1 MKLKL
6 LVISLILLINV
17 GFAFTLL
24 LSTFY
29 QSEDENTSK
38 FSTITSLLSSDKL
51 KRSDTDFTKIVQL
64 LEQDKDIKNKT
75 IMAFHLGYSFHTNSE
90 FIYATFDEGTP
101 NDSVKD
107 FITRKN
113 WSEFDRWY
121 SAINSI
127 PPQRIQS
134 ERIPDYLIY
143 SFSDNLVESH
153 VQLGYLRGGNAWGVD
168 TQLFHVHSLLANP
181 EDPNIP
187 KFLEPIYYSH
197 SGRDGIVVYK
207 INI

>member
-24 LSTFY
+24 LTTFY

-51 KRSDTDFTKIVQL
+51 KRSDADFTKIVQL

-75 IMAFHLGYSFHTNSE
+75 IMTDNPAYSFHTNSK
-90 FIYATFDEGTP
+90 FIYSSFDEGTQ
-101 NDSVKD
+101 NDTVKD

-113 WSEFDRWY
+113 WSEHDSWL

-127 PPQRIQS
+127 PPQSDQS
-134 ERIPDYLIY
+134 EHIPDYLIY
-143 SFSDNLVESH
+143 NFSDTVIDPTTTW
-153 VQLGYLRGGNAWGVD
+153 YVD
-168 TQLFHVHSLLANP
+168 SQIFYINSLLANP

-187 KFLEPIYYSH
+187 EFFESIYYSH
-197 SGRDGIVVYK
+197 SGRGGTVVYK
-207 INI
+207 INL

>member
-75 IMAFHLGYSFHTNSE
+75 IMAVHLVYSFHTNSE
-90 FIYATFDEGTP
+90 FIFTSFDEGTQ
-101 NDSVKD
+101 NDTVKD

-113 WSEFDRWY
+113 WSEYDRWY
-121 SAINSI
+121 SAINSFEVEY
-127 PPQRIQS
+127 QS

-143 SFSDNLVESH
+143 SFSDTVIDPTTTWYADAQNF
-153 VQLGYLRGGNAWGVD
+153 YI
-168 TQLFHVHSLLANP
+168 HSLLANP

-187 KFLEPIYYSH
+187 EFLEPIYYSH
-197 SGRDGIVVYK
+197 SGRDGVVVYK

>member
-29 QSEDENTSK
+29 QSEDESTSK

-90 FIYATFDEGTP
+90 FIFTSFDEGTQ
-101 NDSVKD
+101 NDTVKD

-113 WSEFDRWY
+113 WSEYDRWY
-121 SAINSI
+121 SAINSFEVEY
-127 PPQRIQS
+127 QS

-143 SFSDNLVESH
+143 SFSDTVIDPTTTW
-153 VQLGYLRGGNAWGVD
+153 YVD
-168 TQLFHVHSLLANP
+168 AQIFYIHSLLANP

-187 KFLEPIYYSH
+187 EFLEPIYYSH
-197 SGRDGIVVYK
+197 SGSGGIVVYK
-207 INI
+207 INM

>member
-29 QSEDENTSK
+29 QSEDESTSK

-51 KRSDTDFTKIVQL
+51 KRSDTDFIKIVQL

-75 IMAFHLGYSFHTNSE
+75 IMAYHLGYSFHTNSE
-90 FIYATFDEGTP
+90 FIFTSFDEGTQ
-101 NDSVKD
+101 NDTVKD

-113 WSEFDRWY
+113 WSEYDRWY
-121 SAINSI
+121 SAINSFEVEY
-127 PPQRIQS
+127 QS

-143 SFSDNLVESH
+143 SFSDTVIDPTTTWYADA
-153 VQLGYLRGGNAWGVD
+153 QIFYI
-168 TQLFHVHSLLANP
+168 HSLLANP

-187 KFLEPIYYSH
+187 EFLEPIYYSH
-197 SGRDGIVVYK
+197 SGRDGIVIYK
-207 INI
+207 INM

>member
-29 QSEDENTSK
+29 QSEDESTSK

-51 KRSDTDFTKIVQL
+51 KRSDTDFIKIVQL

-75 IMAFHLGYSFHTNSE
+75 IMTDNPAYSFHTNSK
-90 FIYATFDEGTP
+90 FIYSSFDEGTQ
-101 NDSVKD
+101 NDTVKD

-113 WSEFDRWY
+113 WSEYDRWY
-121 SAINSI
+121 SAINSFEVEY
-127 PPQRIQS
+127 QS

-143 SFSDNLVESH
+143 SFSDTVIDH
-153 VQLGYLRGGNAWGVD
+153 TTTWYADAQIFYI
-168 TQLFHVHSLLANP
+168 HSLLANP

-187 KFLEPIYYSH
+187 EFLEPIYYSH
-197 SGRDGIVVYK
+197 SGRDGIVIYK
-207 INI
+207 INM

>member
-29 QSEDENTSK
+29 QSEDESTSK

-90 FIYATFDEGTP
+90 FIYASFDEGTQ
-101 NDSVKD
+101 NDTVKD

-113 WSEFDRWY
+113 WSEYDRWY
-121 SAINSI
+121 SAINSFEVEY
-127 PPQRIQS
+127 QS

-143 SFSDNLVESH
+143 SFSDTVIDPTTTW
-153 VQLGYLRGGNAWGVD
+153 YVD
-168 TQLFHVHSLLANP
+168 AQIFYIHSLLANP

-187 KFLEPIYYSH
+187 EFLEPIYYSH

>member
-29 QSEDENTSK
+29 QSEDESTSK

-90 FIYATFDEGTP
+90 FIFTSFDEGTQ
-101 NDSVKD
+101 NDTVKD

-113 WSEFDRWY
+113 WSEYDRWY
-121 SAINSI
+121 SAINSFEVEY
-127 PPQRIQS
+127 QS

-143 SFSDNLVESH
+143 SFSDTVIDPTTTWYADA
-153 VQLGYLRGGNAWGVD
+153 QIFYI
-168 TQLFHVHSLLANP
+168 HSLLANP

-187 KFLEPIYYSH
+187 EFLEPIYYSH
-197 SGRDGIVVYK
+197 SGRDGVVVYK

>member
-51 KRSDTDFTKIVQL
+51 ERSDTDFTKIVQL

-90 FIYATFDEGTP
+90 FIFTSFDEGTQ
-101 NDSVKD
+101 NDTVKD

-113 WSEFDRWY
+113 WSEYDRWY
-121 SAINSI
+121 SAINSFEVEY
-127 PPQRIQS
+127 QS

-143 SFSDNLVESH
+143 SFSDTVIDPTTTW
-153 VQLGYLRGGNAWGVD
+153 YVD
-168 TQLFHVHSLLANP
+168 AQVFYIHSLLANP

-187 KFLEPIYYSH
+187 EFLEPIYYSH
-197 SGRDGIVVYK
+197 SGRDGVVVYK

>member
-29 QSEDENTSK
+29 QSEDESTSK

-90 FIYATFDEGTP
+90 FIYASFDEGTE
-101 NDSVKD
+101 NDTVKD

-113 WSEFDRWY
+113 WSEYDRWY
-121 SAINSI
+121 SAINSFEVEY
-127 PPQRIQS
+127 QS

-143 SFSDNLVESH
+143 RFSDTVIDPTTTWYFDAQ
-153 VQLGYLRGGNAWGVD
+153 VFYI
-168 TQLFHVHSLLANP
+168 HSLLANP

-187 KFLEPIYYSH
+187 EFLEPIYYSH

-207 INI
+207 III

>member
-29 QSEDENTSK
+29 QSEDESTSK

-51 KRSDTDFTKIVQL
+51 ERNDTDFTKIVQL

-75 IMAFHLGYSFHTNSE
+75 IMTDNPAYSFHTNSK
-90 FIYATFDEGTP
+90 FIYSSFDEGTQ
-101 NDSVKD
+101 NDTVKD

-113 WSEFDRWY
+113 WSEYDSWF

-127 PPQRIQS
+127 PPQRDQS

-143 SFSDNLVESH
+143 NFSDTVIDPTTTW
-153 VQLGYLRGGNAWGVD
+153 YVD
-168 TQLFHVHSLLANP
+168 SQIFYINSLLANP

-187 KFLEPIYYSH
+187 EFFESIYYSH
-197 SGRDGIVVYK
+197 SGRGGTVVYK
-207 INI
+207 INL

>member
-6 LVISLILLINV
+6 LVIALVLLINV

-29 QSEDENTSK
+29 QSEDESTSK

-51 KRSDTDFTKIVQL
+51 KRSDTDFIKIVQL

-90 FIYATFDEGTP
+90 FIYASFDEGTE
-101 NDSVKD
+101 NDTVKD

-113 WSEFDRWY
+113 WSEYDRWY

-127 PPQRIQS
+127 PPQSNQS

-143 SFSDNLVESH
+143 SFSDTIIDPSTTW
-153 VQLGYLRGGNAWGVD
+153 YVD
-168 TQLFHVHSLLANP
+168 AQIFYIHSLLANP

-187 KFLEPIYYSH
+187 EFLEPIYFSH

>member
-29 QSEDENTSK
+29 QSEDESTSK

-51 KRSDTDFTKIVQL
+51 KRSDTDFMKIVQL

-90 FIYATFDEGTP
+90 FIFTSFDEGTQ
-101 NDSVKD
+101 NDTVKD

-113 WSEFDRWY
+113 WSEYDRWY
-121 SAINSI
+121 SAINSFEVEY
-127 PPQRIQS
+127 QS

-143 SFSDNLVESH
+143 SFSDTVIDPTTTWYFDAQ
-153 VQLGYLRGGNAWGVD
+153 VFYI
-168 TQLFHVHSLLANP
+168 HSLLANP

-187 KFLEPIYYSH
+187 EFLEPIYYSH

>member
-6 LVISLILLINV
+6 LVIALILLINV

-29 QSEDENTSK
+29 QSEDESTSK

-51 KRSDTDFTKIVQL
+51 KRSDTDFIKIVQL

-75 IMAFHLGYSFHTNSE
+75 IMTSTPAYSFHTNSE
-90 FIYATFDEGTP
+90 LIFTSFDEGTQ
-101 NDSVKD
+101 NDTVKD

-113 WSEFDRWY
+113 WSEHDRWF

-143 SFSDNLVESH
+143 SFSDTVIDPTTTW
-153 VQLGYLRGGNAWGVD
+153 YVD
-168 TQLFHVHSLLANP
+168 AQIFYIHSLLANP

-187 KFLEPIYYSH
+187 EFLEPIYYSH

>member
-90 FIYATFDEGTP
+90 FIYASFDEGTP

-113 WSEFDRWY
+113 WSEHDRWF

-127 PPQRIQS
+127 PPQSIQS

-143 SFSDNLVESH
+143 NFSDTVIDPTTTW
-153 VQLGYLRGGNAWGVD
+153 YVD
-168 TQLFHVHSLLANP
+168 AQIFYIHSLLANP

-187 KFLEPIYYSH
+187 EFLEPIYYSH
-197 SGRDGIVVYK
+197 SGSGGIVVYK
-207 INI
+207 VNI

>member
-51 KRSDTDFTKIVQL
+51 ERNDTDFTKIVQL

-75 IMAFHLGYSFHTNSE
+75 IMAFHPSYSFHTNSE
-90 FIYATFDEGTP
+90 FIYSSFDEGTQ
-101 NDSVKD
+101 NDTVKD

-113 WSEFDRWY
+113 WSEYDSWF

-127 PPQRIQS
+127 PPQRDQS

-143 SFSDNLVESH
+143 NFSDTVIDPTTTW
-153 VQLGYLRGGNAWGVD
+153 YVD
-168 TQLFHVHSLLANP
+168 SQIFYINSLLANP

-187 KFLEPIYYSH
+187 EFFESIYYSH
-197 SGRDGIVVYK
+197 SGIGGTVVYK
-207 INI
+207 INM

>member
-38 FSTITSLLSSDKL
+38 FSTMINIFSDKL
-51 KRSDTDFTKIVQL
+51 KRTDTDFIKIVQL
-64 LEQDKDIKNKT
+64 LEQDEDIKNKT
-75 IMAFHLGYSFHTNSE
+75 IMAFNPAYSFHTNSK
-90 FIYATFDEGTP
+90 FIYSSFDEGTQ
-101 NDSVKD
+101 NDTVKD

-113 WSEFDRWY
+113 WSEYDRWY

-127 PPQRIQS
+127 PPQKNQS

-143 SFSDNLVESH
+143 SFSDTVIDPTTTWYADA
-153 VQLGYLRGGNAWGVD
+153 QIFYI
-168 TQLFHVHSLLANP
+168 HSLLANP

-187 KFLEPIYYSH
+187 EFLEPIYYSH
-197 SGRDGIVVYK
+197 SGSSGIVVYK
-207 INI
+207 VNI

>member
-29 QSEDENTSK
+29 QSEDESTSK

-51 KRSDTDFTKIVQL
+51 KRSDADFTKIVQL

-90 FIYATFDEGTP
+90 FIYASFDEGTQ
-101 NDSVKD
+101 NDTVKD

-113 WSEFDRWY
+113 WSEHDRWF

-127 PPQRIQS
+127 PPQKNQS

-143 SFSDNLVESH
+143 RFSDTVIDPTTTW
-153 VQLGYLRGGNAWGVD
+153 YVD
-168 TQLFHVHSLLANP
+168 AQIFYIHSLLANP

-187 KFLEPIYYSH
+187 EFLEPIYYSH
-197 SGRDGIVVYK
+197 SGSGGIVVYK
-207 INI
+207 VNI

>member
-29 QSEDENTSK
+29 QSEDESTSK

-51 KRSDTDFTKIVQL
+51 KRSDTDFIKIVQL

-90 FIYATFDEGTP
+90 FIFTSFDEGTQ
-101 NDSVKD
+101 NDTVKD

-113 WSEFDRWY
+113 WSEYDRWY

-127 PPQRIQS
+127 PPQKNQS

-143 SFSDNLVESH
+143 SFSDTVIDPATTW
-153 VQLGYLRGGNAWGVD
+153 YVD
-168 TQLFHVHSLLANP
+168 AQIFYIHSLLANP

-187 KFLEPIYYSH
+187 EFLEPIYYSH
-197 SGRDGIVVYK
+197 SGRDGVVVYK

>member
-29 QSEDENTSK
+29 QSEDESTSK

-51 KRSDTDFTKIVQL
+51 KRGDTDFTKIVQL

-90 FIYATFDEGTP
+90 FIFTSFDEGTQ
-101 NDSVKD
+101 NDTVKD

-113 WSEFDRWY
+113 WSEYDRWY
-121 SAINSI
+121 SAINSFEVEY
-127 PPQRIQS
+127 QS

-143 SFSDNLVESH
+143 SFSDTVIDPTTTWYADA
-153 VQLGYLRGGNAWGVD
+153 QIFYI
-168 TQLFHVHSLLANP
+168 HSLLANP

-187 KFLEPIYYSH
+187 EFLEPIYYSH
-197 SGRDGIVVYK
+197 SGRDGVVVYK

>member
-29 QSEDENTSK
+29 QSEDESTSK
-38 FSTITSLLSSDKL
+38 FSTIISLFSGKL
-51 KRSDTDFTKIVQL
+51 ERSDTDFIKIIQL

-75 IMAFHLGYSFHTNSE
+75 IMAYNPSYSFHTNSE
-90 FIYATFDEGTP
+90 FIYSSFDEGTQ
-101 NDSVKD
+101 NDTVKD

-113 WSEFDRWY
+113 WSEYDRWF

-127 PPQRIQS
+127 PPQRNQS

-143 SFSDNLVESH
+143 EFSDTVIDPTTTW
-153 VQLGYLRGGNAWGVD
+153 YVD
-168 TQLFHVHSLLANP
+168 AQIFYIHSLLANP

-187 KFLEPIYYSH
+187 EFFESIYYSH
-197 SGRDGIVVYK
+197 SGIGGTVVYK
-207 INI
+207 INM

>member
-29 QSEDENTSK
+29 QSEDESTSK

-51 KRSDTDFTKIVQL
+51 KRSDTDFIKIVQL
-64 LEQDKDIKNKT
+64 LEQDKNIKNKT

-90 FIYATFDEGTP
+90 FIFTSFDEGTQ
-101 NDSVKD
+101 NDTVKD

-113 WSEFDRWY
+113 WSEYDRWY
-121 SAINSI
+121 SAINSFEVEY
-127 PPQRIQS
+127 QS

-143 SFSDNLVESH
+143 SFSDTVIDPTTTWYADA
-153 VQLGYLRGGNAWGVD
+153 QIFYI
-168 TQLFHVHSLLANP
+168 HSLLANP

-187 KFLEPIYYSH
+187 EFLEPIYYSH
-197 SGRDGIVVYK
+197 SGRYGIVVYK

>member
-29 QSEDENTSK
+29 QSEDESTSK

-51 KRSDTDFTKIVQL
+51 KRSDTDFIKIVQL

-90 FIYATFDEGTP
+90 FIYASFDEGTQ
-101 NDSVKD
+101 NDTVKD

-113 WSEFDRWY
+113 WSEYDSWF

-127 PPQRIQS
+127 PPQRDQS

-143 SFSDNLVESH
+143 NFSDTVIDPTTTW
-153 VQLGYLRGGNAWGVD
+153 YVD
-168 TQLFHVHSLLANP
+168 SQIFYINSLLANP

-187 KFLEPIYYSH
+187 EFFESIYYSH
-197 SGRDGIVVYK
+197 SGRGGTVVYK
-207 INI
+207 INL

>member
-38 FSTITSLLSSDKL
+38 FSIMISLFSDKL

-75 IMAFHLGYSFHTNSE
+75 IMTNNPAYSFHTNSE
-90 FIYATFDEGTP
+90 FIYASFDEGTQ
-101 NDSVKD
+101 NDTVKD

-113 WSEFDRWY
+113 WSEHDRWF

-127 PPQRIQS
+127 PPQKNQS

-143 SFSDNLVESH
+143 SFSDTVIDPTTTWYADA
-153 VQLGYLRGGNAWGVD
+153 QIFYI
-168 TQLFHVHSLLANP
+168 HSLLANP

-187 KFLEPIYYSH
+187 EFLEPIYYSH

>member
-29 QSEDENTSK
+29 QSEDESTSK

-51 KRSDTDFTKIVQL
+51 KRSDTDFIKIVQL

-90 FIYATFDEGTP
+90 FIFTSFDEGTQ
-101 NDSVKD
+101 NDTVKD

-113 WSEFDRWY
+113 WSEYDRWY

-127 PPQRIQS
+127 PPQRNQS

-143 SFSDNLVESH
+143 SFP
-153 VQLGYLRGGNAWGVD
+153 D
-168 TQLFHVHSLLANP
+168 TVIDPTATWYADAQIFYIHSLLANP

-187 KFLEPIYYSH
+187 EFLEPIYYSH
-197 SGRDGIVVYK
+197 SGRDGVVVYK

>member
-29 QSEDENTSK
+29 QSEDESTSK

-51 KRSDTDFTKIVQL
+51 KRSDTDFMKIVQL

-90 FIYATFDEGTP
+90 FIYASFDEGTP

-113 WSEFDRWY
+113 WSEHDRWF

-143 SFSDNLVESH
+143 SFSDTVIDPTTTWYADA
-153 VQLGYLRGGNAWGVD
+153 QIFYI
-168 TQLFHVHSLLANP
+168 HSLLANP

-187 KFLEPIYYSH
+187 EFLEPIYYSH
-197 SGRDGIVVYK
+197 SGRDGVVVYK

>member
-29 QSEDENTSK
+29 QSEDESTSK

-51 KRSDTDFTKIVQL
+51 KRSDTDFIKIVQL

-75 IMAFHLGYSFHTNSE
+75 IMAYHLGYSFHTNSE
-90 FIYATFDEGTP
+90 FIFTSFDEGTQ
-101 NDSVKD
+101 NDTVKD

-113 WSEFDRWY
+113 WSEYDRWY
-121 SAINSI
+121 SAINSFEVEY
-127 PPQRIQS
+127 QS

-143 SFSDNLVESH
+143 SFSDTVIDPTTTWYADA
-153 VQLGYLRGGNAWGVD
+153 QIFYI
-168 TQLFHVHSLLANP
+168 HSLLANP

-187 KFLEPIYYSH
+187 EFLEPIYYSH
-197 SGRDGIVVYK
+197 SGRDGVVVYK

>member
-29 QSEDENTSK
+29 QSEDESTSK

-51 KRSDTDFTKIVQL
+51 KRSDTDFMKIVQL

-75 IMAFHLGYSFHTNSE
+75 IMAYHLGYSFHTNSE
-90 FIYATFDEGTP
+90 FIFTSFDEGTQ
-101 NDSVKD
+101 NDTVKD

-113 WSEFDRWY
+113 WSEYDRWY
-121 SAINSI
+121 SAINSFEVEY
-127 PPQRIQS
+127 QS

-143 SFSDNLVESH
+143 SFSDTVIDPTTTWYADA
-153 VQLGYLRGGNAWGVD
+153 QIFYI
-168 TQLFHVHSLLANP
+168 HSLLANP

-187 KFLEPIYYSH
+187 EFLEPIYYSH

>member
-29 QSEDENTSK
+29 QSEDESTSK

-75 IMAFHLGYSFHTNSE
+75 IMAYHLGYSFHTNSE
-90 FIYATFDEGTP
+90 FIFTSFDEGTQ
-101 NDSVKD
+101 NDTVKD

-113 WSEFDRWY
+113 WSEYDRWY
-121 SAINSI
+121 SAINSFEVEY
-127 PPQRIQS
+127 QS

-143 SFSDNLVESH
+143 NFSDTVIDPTTTW
-153 VQLGYLRGGNAWGVD
+153 YVD
-168 TQLFHVHSLLANP
+168 AQIFYIHSLLANP

-187 KFLEPIYYSH
+187 EFLEPIYYSH

>member
-29 QSEDENTSK
+29 QSEDESTSK
-38 FSTITSLLSSDKL
+38 FSTITSLLFSDKL

-75 IMAFHLGYSFHTNSE
+75 IMAVHLVYSFHTNSK
-90 FIYATFDEGTP
+90 FIYAGFDEGTQ
-101 NDSVKD
+101 NDTVKD

-113 WSEFDRWY
+113 WSEYDRWY

-127 PPQRIQS
+127 LPQKIQS

-143 SFSDNLVESH
+143 SFSDTVIDPTTTWYFDAQ
-153 VQLGYLRGGNAWGVD
+153 VFYI
-168 TQLFHVHSLLANP
+168 HSLLANP

-187 KFLEPIYYSH
+187 EFLEPIYYSH
-197 SGRDGIVVYK
+197 SGSGGIVVYK
-207 INI
+207 VNI

>member
-29 QSEDENTSK
+29 QSEDESTSK

-75 IMAFHLGYSFHTNSE
+75 IMAANPAYSFHTNSK
-90 FIYATFDEGTP
+90 FIYSSFDEGTQ
-101 NDSVKD
+101 NDTVKD

-113 WSEFDRWY
+113 WSEYDRWF
-121 SAINSI
+121 SAINSFEVEY
-127 PPQRIQS
+127 QS

-143 SFSDNLVESH
+143 SFSDTVIDPTTTWYADA
-153 VQLGYLRGGNAWGVD
+153 QIFYI
-168 TQLFHVHSLLANP
+168 HSLLANP

-187 KFLEPIYYSH
+187 EFLEPIYYSH
-197 SGRDGIVVYK
+197 SGRDGVVVYK

>member
-38 FSTITSLLSSDKL
+38 FSTLISLFSDKL

-75 IMAFHLGYSFHTNSE
+75 IMAFHPSYSFHTNSK
-90 FIYATFDEGTP
+90 FIYTGFAEGTQ
-101 NDSVKD
+101 NDTVKD

-113 WSEFDRWY
+113 WSEYDRWY

-127 PPQRIQS
+127 PPQKNQS

-143 SFSDNLVESH
+143 EFSDTVIDPTTTW
-153 VQLGYLRGGNAWGVD
+153 YVD
-168 TQLFHVHSLLANP
+168 AQIFYIYSLLANP

-187 KFLEPIYYSH
+187 EFLEPIYYSH
-197 SGRDGIVVYK
+197 SGRDGVIVYK

>member
-29 QSEDENTSK
+29 QSEDESTSK

-51 KRSDTDFTKIVQL
+51 KRSDTDFMKIVQL

-75 IMAFHLGYSFHTNSE
+75 IMAYHLGYSFHTNSE
-90 FIYATFDEGTP
+90 FIFTSFDEGTQ
-101 NDSVKD
+101 NDTVKD

-113 WSEFDRWY
+113 WSEYDRWY
-121 SAINSI
+121 SAINSFEVEY
-127 PPQRIQS
+127 QS

-143 SFSDNLVESH
+143 SFSDTVIDLTTTWYADA
-153 VQLGYLRGGNAWGVD
+153 QIFYI
-168 TQLFHVHSLLANP
+168 HSLLANP

-187 KFLEPIYYSH
+187 EFLEPIYYSH

>member
-90 FIYATFDEGTP
+90 FIYASFDEGTQ
-101 NDSVKD
+101 NDTVKD

-113 WSEFDRWY
+113 WSEYDRWF
-121 SAINSI
+121 SAINSFEVEY
-127 PPQRIQS
+127 QS

-143 SFSDNLVESH
+143 SFSDTVIDPTTTW
-153 VQLGYLRGGNAWGVD
+153 YVD
-168 TQLFHVHSLLANP
+168 AQIFYIHSLLANP

-187 KFLEPIYYSH
+187 EFLEPIYYSH
-197 SGRDGIVVYK
+197 SGSSGIVVYK
-207 INI
+207 VNI

>member
-29 QSEDENTSK
+29 QSEDESTSK
-38 FSTITSLLSSDKL
+38 FSTIISLFSGKL
-51 KRSDTDFTKIVQL
+51 ERSDTDFIKIIQL

-90 FIYATFDEGTP
+90 FIFTSFDEGTQ
-101 NDSVKD
+101 NDTVKD

-113 WSEFDRWY
+113 WSEYDRWY
-121 SAINSI
+121 SAINSFEVEY
-127 PPQRIQS
+127 QS

-143 SFSDNLVESH
+143 SFSDTVIDPTTTW
-153 VQLGYLRGGNAWGVD
+153 YANA
-168 TQLFHVHSLLANP
+168 QIFYIHSLLANP

-187 KFLEPIYYSH
+187 EFLELIYYSH

>member
-29 QSEDENTSK
+29 QSEDESTSK

-75 IMAFHLGYSFHTNSE
+75 IMAYHLGYSFHTNSE
-90 FIYATFDEGTP
+90 FIYASFDEGTQ
-101 NDSVKD
+101 NDTVKD

-113 WSEFDRWY
+113 WSEYDRWY
-121 SAINSI
+121 SAINSFEVEY
-127 PPQRIQS
+127 QS

-143 SFSDNLVESH
+143 SFSDTVIDPTTTW
-153 VQLGYLRGGNAWGVD
+153 YVD
-168 TQLFHVHSLLANP
+168 AQIFYIHSLLANP

-187 KFLEPIYYSH
+187 EFLEPIYYSH
-197 SGRDGIVVYK
+197 SGRDGVVVYK

>member
-29 QSEDENTSK
+29 QSEDESTSK

-51 KRSDTDFTKIVQL
+51 KRSDTDFMKIVQL
-64 LEQDKDIKNKT
+64 LEQDKDIKNKA

-90 FIYATFDEGTP
+90 FIFTSFDEGTQ
-101 NDSVKD
+101 NDTVKD

-113 WSEFDRWY
+113 WSEYDRWY

-127 PPQRIQS
+127 PPQSNQS

-143 SFSDNLVESH
+143 SFSDTVIDPTTTWYADA
-153 VQLGYLRGGNAWGVD
+153 QIFYI
-168 TQLFHVHSLLANP
+168 HSLLANP
-181 EDPNIP
+181 EDSNIP
-187 KFLEPIYYSH
+187 EFLEPIYYSH
-197 SGRDGIVVYK
+197 SGRDGVVVYK